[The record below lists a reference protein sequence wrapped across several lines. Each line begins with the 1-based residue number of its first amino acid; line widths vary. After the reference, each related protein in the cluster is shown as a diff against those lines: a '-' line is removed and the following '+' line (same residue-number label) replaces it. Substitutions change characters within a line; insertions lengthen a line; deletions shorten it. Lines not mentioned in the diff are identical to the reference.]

1 MDKNTE
7 QSKQQ
12 QQQKPQSAAEIKK
25 LLKGVVSSG
34 YTPIYVNSL
43 KEEVGFKEVTVSQ
56 QKTLSKIMAVN
67 ENRKDIIYDAQ
78 CAIINETALMDGF
91 NIYDYTE
98 LDRIKILIA
107 LYQNNMFNNEVSFTC
122 KNCGT
127 ENKYKL
133 DFNTVIKKL
142 DDLVVD
148 PIDFKYKN
156 KNLEYQFKV
165 QYPPVK
171 LVSMFHKQYNAKHK
185 ANSKSEVKVNDAM
198 SNMEYVN
205 LFIRSFDIIDESG
218 NTCFS
223 IDFKGY
229 GPADIEDILQD
240 LPQDVLYS
248 ENGVLQFVSN
258 ELLKKLNSSF
268 EKHVCMSCQTVQE
281 EENTNQVESF
291 L

>member
-1 MDKNTE
+1 MDNNTE

-185 ANSKSEVKVNDAM
+185 ANSRSEVKVNDAM

-258 ELLKKLNSSF
+258 ELLKKLNNSF
-268 EKHVCMSCQTVQE
+268 EKHVCMNCQTVQE

>member
-1 MDKNTE
+1 
-7 QSKQQ
+7 
-12 QQQKPQSAAEIKK
+12 
-25 LLKGVVSSG
+25 
-34 YTPIYVNSL
+34 
-43 KEEVGFKEVTVSQ
+43 
-56 QKTLSKIMAVN
+56 
-67 ENRKDIIYDAQ
+67 
-78 CAIINETALMDGF
+78 
-91 NIYDYTE
+91 
-98 LDRIKILIA
+98 
-107 LYQNNMFNNEVSFTC
+107 MFNNEVSFTC

-240 LPQDVLYS
+240 LP
-248 ENGVLQFVSN
+248 
-258 ELLKKLNSSF
+258 
-268 EKHVCMSCQTVQE
+268 
-281 EENTNQVESF
+281 
-291 L
+291 